1 MMQRNE
7 GVLAV
12 PDPYL
17 EIRGGGGGPSGHSLV
32 QKSGGR
38 APRAPPLDPP
48 LFGICPRLF
57 QGETL
62 LYKGL
67 TTSTLNIQCVEYDIK
82 PILFKDETV
91 IPRGLAYFPPVPS
104 MPT

>member
-1 MMQRNE
+1 MFWQYRIQTLRQE
-7 GVLAV
+7 GGA
-12 PDPYL
+12 
-17 EIRGGGGGPSGHSLV
+17 
-32 QKSGGR
+32 
-38 APRAPPLDPP
+38 
-48 LFGICPRLF
+48 FGICPRLF

-62 LYKGL
+62 LCKGL